1 MVFLGFEKRHISFS
15 ALCFFKVCFFMTN
28 NSMTSLGFLRKVIY
42 LLNAVSLRA
51 IRACAM
57 LDLSKRKKT
66 GNKYPKRTE
75 QKVTNQGEESWLL
88 LTPKQSDPRLSF
100 REYITNV
107 IE

>member
-1 MVFLGFEKRHISFS
+1 M
-15 ALCFFKVCFFMTN
+15 
-28 NSMTSLGFLRKVIY
+28 NSQGFLRKVIY
-42 LLNAVSLRA
+42 LLNASSCA

-66 GNKYPKRTE
+66 GNKYPKRTG

-88 LTPKQSDPRLSF
+88 LTSKQSDPRLSF

>member
-1 MVFLGFEKRHISFS
+1 
-15 ALCFFKVCFFMTN
+15 MTN
-28 NSMTSLGFLRKVIY
+28 KSMNSQGFLRKVIY
-42 LLNAVSLRA
+42 LLNAVSSCA
-51 IRACAM
+51 IRACVM

-66 GNKYPKRTE
+66 GNKYPKRTG